1 MEAIFQQCIPK
12 YIFHTNILN
21 ASSGKYVIHNVV
33 FRICLLKNFIRNR
46 GMEVLVIHLTLD
58 SFLNLHKINLN
69 AKMIFNLLT
78 DQGSA
83 GYKFRFFFSSPF
95 FVRGYSECKISNSHP
110 ESLPNFLKTTNEV
123 QSGSN

>member
-33 FRICLLKNFIRNR
+33 FRICILKNFIRNR

-83 GYKFRFFFSSPF
+83 GYKFRFFFLLLPF
-95 FVRGYSECKISNSHP
+95 WSGGIANAKYQIP
-110 ESLPNFLKTTNEV
+110 IPNLFQT
-123 QSGSN
+123 S